1 MSDQICPKFE
11 YAVQLLNKRW
21 TGLIVYQLL
30 SGPTRFNELQQSIGV
45 SSKVLSERLKY
56 LEHEAI
62 IKRNVYPEVPVRI
75 EYDLTKKGRSLEPIL
90 KEIHNWADQWVQN
103 I

>member
-11 YAVQLLNKRW
+11 HAVQLLNKRW

-30 SGPTRFNELQQSIGV
+30 SGSTRFNELQQSIGV

-90 KEIHNWADQWVQN
+90 KEIHIWADQWV
-103 I
+103 